1 LQKRKFE
8 KRTFDRSMR
17 PEYEFGHLDQPGE
30 SGGGTDA
37 WNADAALEAR
47 REAGTGFDEP
57 VACEFLTAVYLWLGA
72 ACALEGRATPSGN
85 EYSALWIPS
94 PGVPYLDLQDRGR
107 PAIPRPR
114 HRV

>member
-1 LQKRKFE
+1 MGCRISAPHVDAHCKSEKFE
-8 KRTFDRSMR
+8 KGTFDSSMR

-57 VACEFLTAVYLWLGA
+57 VAFGVDGGEFLADLFEA
-72 ACALEGRATPSGN
+72 A
-85 EYSALWIPS
+85 
-94 PGVPYLDLQDRGR
+94 
-107 PAIPRPR
+107 
-114 HRV
+114 